1 MAEKINIETLG
12 VEKKIDFSEM
22 YRNCLVDVSVD
33 LPPPPVALSIGTYNY
48 KGNNFFIPFGT
59 YGNFSCL
66 VGASKSMKT
75 FLKSALLAGYIGGG
89 SQNYFPDL
97 RGHDNTDKLI
107 IDVDTEQSL
116 WHTQRVARRVCDM
129 VGANHDLYKPFSTR
143 EYDAKIRFQFI
154 EWIMME
160 SDMRNDIGL
169 ITIDGSADIMD
180 SVNDLD
186 EANKITQG
194 MMKWTTKTNCHLS
207 TVLHRNHN
215 SDKPTGHLGSSIMKK
230 AETVAFV
237 TKEPDVTPVAV
248 KVTADY
254 TRNRPFD
261 DFTFTVNQDSLPHV
275 IDEHDTFM

>member
-1 MAEKINIETLG
+1 MFEKFELNET
-12 VEKKIDFSEM
+12 EKVDGIDFKEM
-22 YRNCLVDVSVD
+22 HNKCLVDVSLE
-33 LPPPPVALSIGTYNY
+33 LPPPPVALSIGTYAY
-48 KGNNFFIPFGT
+48 KDNVYPIPFGT

-75 FLKSALLAGYIGGG
+75 FLKSALIAGYIGGQ
-89 SQNYFPDL
+89 SSHYFPDL
-97 RGHDNTDKLI
+97 KGHNIRGKFV

-116 WHTQRVARRVCDM
+116 WHTQRVARRVCEM
-129 VGANHDLYKPFSTR
+129 VGANYGMYKPFTTR

-160 SDMRNDIGL
+160 SEYRNDIGL
-169 ITIDGSADIMD
+169 ITIDGAADIMD

-194 MMKWTTKTNCHLS
+194 MMKWTTKSNAHLS
-207 TVLHRNHN
+207 TILHRNHG

-237 TKEPDVTPVAV
+237 TRDDELTKVTPNYCRNHPFNEFHFELDTNYLPIINNV
-248 KVTADY
+248 KNA
-254 TRNRPFD
+254 F
-261 DFTFTVNQDSLPHV
+261 
-275 IDEHDTFM
+275 I

>member
-1 MAEKINIETLG
+1 MERLKPEDFKTDEVNIN
-12 VEKKIDFSEM
+12 FNEM
-22 YRNCLVDVSVD
+22 HDKCFVDVSLE
-33 LPPPPVALSIGTYNY
+33 LPPPPVALSLGTYTY
-48 KGNNFFIPFGT
+48 KGFQYPIPFGT

-75 FLKSALLAGYIGGG
+75 FLKSALIAGYIGGK

-97 RGHDNTDKLI
+97 KGHEIKDKFI
-107 IDVDTEQSL
+107 IDIDTEQSL
-116 WHTQRVARRVCDM
+116 WHTQRVAKRVCDM
-129 VGANHDLYKPFSTR
+129 VGANYELYKPFTTR
-143 EYDAKIRFQFI
+143 EYDAKIRFQYI
-154 EWIMME
+154 EWVMME
-160 SDMRNDIGL
+160 SEYKNNIGL
-169 ITIDGSADIMD
+169 ICIDGAADIMD

-194 MMKWTTKTNCHLS
+194 MMKWTTKTNAHLC

-237 TKEPDVTPVAV
+237 TREDKLT

-254 TRNRPFD
+254 CRNYPFE
-261 DFTFTVNQDSLPHV
+261 DFYFELDYNHLPIVNEENKPFV
-275 IDEHDTFM
+275 